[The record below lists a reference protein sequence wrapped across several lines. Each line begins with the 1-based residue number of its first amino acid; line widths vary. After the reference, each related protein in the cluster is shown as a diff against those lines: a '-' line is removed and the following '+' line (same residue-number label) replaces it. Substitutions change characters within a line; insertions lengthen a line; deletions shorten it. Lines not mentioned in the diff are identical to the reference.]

1 MSDRDIIKIA
11 ISPDSK
17 QAIDD
22 VCDRYGMSQI
32 EMASRLYMWFA
43 DQDEVL
49 QAAVLGILPKEVEVA
64 VAKMVL
70 ERVAEGQTT
79 EFSPRRK
86 RSRRQYSGTKS
97 VPGKRSKK
105 KSG

>member
-11 ISPDSK
+11 ISPDAK
-17 QAIDD
+17 VAIDD

-43 DQDEVL
+43 DQDEVV
-49 QAAVLGILPKEVEVA
+49 QAAILAILPKEVEVE

-70 ERVAEGQTT
+70 ERVAEGKTT
-79 EFSPRRK
+79 EFAPRPKGSRRSHGTKRIPGKRVRK
-86 RSRRQYSGTKS
+86 RSA
-97 VPGKRSKK
+97 
-105 KSG
+105 